1 MAWMEMSFGA
11 VSVALRV
18 RVPSLGG
25 FASGLVVA
33 NTGSVLPAGCCRA
46 FGIGGCQGR
55 CGLVAC
61 GQNTGESA
69 RLQGTALFRIARA
82 GEVEPDL
89 PDESGRARKLAE
101 PGQLGFAHAPVGD
114 PPGVCAQGHSDVR
127 ASARAARS
135 CSYSVGSTVHESAP
149 MPGLRPLSRYGGRC
163 GCKSHMAVHI
173 VEFFHEQQH
182 TTAEGVAA
190 KSMKTWEG
198 SAALSARRMAAVRFG
213 LACRGAVGPRRPG
226 RTPRR
231 VRARQAAVSYG
242 SRAARRFCGHAVAS
256 G

>member
-33 NTGSVLPAGCCRA
+33 IQVRFCPLVAVAPS
-46 FGIGGCQGR
+46 
-55 CGLVAC
+55 GLVGAK
-61 GQNTGESA
+61 GAADSLHVA
-69 RLQGTALFRIARA
+69 RMQAKALALQGTALFRIARA

-89 PDESGRARKLAE
+89 PDESGRARELAE

-127 ASARAARS
+127 RIGQGCAQLLVFRRLHRARERADAR
-135 CSYSVGSTVHESAP
+135 
-149 MPGLRPLSRYGGRC
+149 LRPLSRYGGRC

-190 KSMKTWEG
+190 KSMKTWK
-198 SAALSARRMAAVRFG
+198 
-213 LACRGAVGPRRPG
+213 
-226 RTPRR
+226 
-231 VRARQAAVSYG
+231 
-242 SRAARRFCGHAVAS
+242 VAQR
-256 G
+256 